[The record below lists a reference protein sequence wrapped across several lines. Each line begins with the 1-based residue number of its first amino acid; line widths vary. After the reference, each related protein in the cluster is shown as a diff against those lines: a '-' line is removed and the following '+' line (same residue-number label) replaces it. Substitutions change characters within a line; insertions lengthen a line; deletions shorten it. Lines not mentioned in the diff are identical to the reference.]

1 MRHDVGGSL
10 DIKQPDE
17 ELPGFVQ
24 LRLVCRTLPAGMKR
38 GEPLYMLHVVLEGTI
53 YFVMALSAAEAVWP
67 WLSGQ
72 SSHLDLARAGVS
84 IIAFGTFVL
93 SWKHVKAM
101 NRAAHFAIQ
110 QEIEKTKTAA
120 FMCT

>member
-1 MRHDVGGSL
+1 MNVR
-10 DIKQPDE
+10 PDKHLY
-17 ELPGFVQ
+17 LPDM
-24 LRLVCRTLPAGMKR
+24 LRG
-38 GEPLYMLHVVLEGTI
+38 
-53 YFVMALSAAEAVWP
+53 LSWP

-84 IIAFGTFVL
+84 IIAFGICML

-101 NRAAHFAIQ
+101 NRAAHLAIQ

-120 FMCT
+120 EFAN